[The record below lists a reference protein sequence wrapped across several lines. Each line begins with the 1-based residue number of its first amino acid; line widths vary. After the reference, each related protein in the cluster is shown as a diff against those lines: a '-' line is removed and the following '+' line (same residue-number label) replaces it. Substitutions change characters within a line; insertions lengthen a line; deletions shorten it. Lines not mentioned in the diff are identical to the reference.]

1 MYNPLVATPSKPYPS
16 IARAII
22 LVLLVI
28 ALQFVLA
35 LALGFFLALNQLE
48 FQPWHYG
55 LINCAALGIVIA
67 WGCLESD
74 ESIRDLLPFQRVS
87 LGLLVAMTVT
97 LIGISV
103 LLSEINNLIF
113 WLLPVNSVFERFLV
127 DMLGTREQF
136 FGALFL
142 LSFVAPL
149 TEEFLFR
156 GLMLNGF
163 SNRYSVRSAIGVSAL
178 LFALVHLN
186 PLQFPGAFGLGIL
199 FAWWRVHTRSLWG
212 CLWGHALNNGLVL
225 VIVTLGVEIP
235 GFTTSGA
242 PGHITFQPLWLD
254 LLGAALTII
263 GLLWTAAL
271 FRKQPS
277 PTAACS
283 PTIPL
288 HPPLG
293 ASSEIPGK

>member
-1 MYNPLVATPSKPYPS
+1 MGRPSKPYPS

-22 LVLLVI
+22 LVLLTI

-35 LALGFFLALNQLE
+35 FALGLFLALNGLE
-48 FQPWHYG
+48 MQPWHFG
-55 LINCAALGIVIA
+55 LINCGALGIVIA

-87 LGLLVAMTVT
+87 LGLLVAMTVS

-113 WLLPVNSVFERFLV
+113 WLLPVNSIFERFLV
-127 DMLGTREQF
+127 DMMGTREEF
-136 FGALFL
+136 LGTLFL

-156 GLMLNGF
+156 GLILNGF
-163 SNRYSVRSAIGVSAL
+163 LNRYSVRCAIGVSAL
-178 LFALVHLN
+178 LFALIHLN

-199 FAWWRVHTRSLWG
+199 FAWWRVHTRSLWA

-242 PGHITFQPLWLD
+242 QGRIEFQPLWLD
-254 LLGAALTII
+254 LAGAALTII
-263 GLLWTAAL
+263 GLFWTALL

-277 PTAACS
+277 LTVARAA
-283 PTIPL
+283 TIPL

-293 ASSEIPGK
+293 ATSEIPGK